1 MVFYYDHQRD
11 QNLFKN
17 NLQNLSFMKKSLKKE
32 LTHKRL
38 NFKTQLKILGSQL
51 KYNNQIFVLL
61 KTPSKIIWK
70 TIKFLLQYL
79 KILKA
84 IEFLQES
91 IIQSKI
97 VGPPAVAIAA
107 QWNIFCPSIHPPVC
121 EFSWNW
127 MIIFWHF
134 VSNLY
139 EVVCRYNLIF

>member
-61 KTPSKIIWK
+61 KTPSKIIQK

-97 VGPPAVAIAA
+97 VGSPAAATAA
-107 QWNIFCPSIHPPVC
+107 QWNIFCPFINPSVC

-139 EVVCRYNLIF
+139 EVVYRHNLIF